1 MKNRTIAIA
10 ILLLLITGGTLLFTD
25 LPIIK
30 PTEDSPSKATAQL
43 SLENKDQG
51 PASLGDFHINHSK
64 KIGNLEL
71 FLVEGKEQLGH
82 KEYVSLADAMEK
94 GYVVVH
100 ETSNVNELS
109 ISNKSDYF
117 IYVNSGDIVEGG
129 KQDRTIQDD
138 VIVGPNTRR
147 QDLASFCV
155 ESGRWAKRGD
165 ENVGTFA
172 AANYCLTSKD
182 LKVAARYRKNQGRVW
197 NKVEQNNTRLN
208 VGLSSKI
215 GSDYDVRYEDS
226 PTSLQKALEDTL
238 LQSQVD
244 ELKKDFLDLIDLSE
258 DEVGFAYAI
267 NGELYAV
274 ELFNNEALLN
284 DLWNKL
290 ITSVVTEA
298 IASGELEEQGDVSPM
313 DVLKAI
319 ETGESDIKTKK
330 LNKHTK
336 LKEYQFNDK
345 SKVSFRTIDAQE
357 NAWLHYSV
365 LTLDEEDNEKDE
377 DEIIQER
384 NSLNN
389 ILRY

>member
-1 MKNRTIAIA
+1 
-10 ILLLLITGGTLLFTD
+10 
-25 LPIIK
+25 
-30 PTEDSPSKATAQL
+30 
-43 SLENKDQG
+43 
-51 PASLGDFHINHSK
+51 
-64 KIGNLEL
+64 
-71 FLVEGKEQLGH
+71 
-82 KEYVSLADAMEK
+82 
-94 GYVVVH
+94 
-100 ETSNVNELS
+100 
-109 ISNKSDYF
+109 
-117 IYVNSGDIVEGG
+117 
-129 KQDRTIQDD
+129 
-138 VIVGPNTRR
+138 
-147 QDLASFCV
+147 
-155 ESGRWAKRGD
+155 
-165 ENVGTFA
+165 
-172 AANYCLTSKD
+172 
-182 LKVAARYRKNQGRVW
+182 
-197 NKVEQNNTRLN
+197 
-208 VGLSSKI
+208 
-215 GSDYDVRYEDS
+215 VRYEDS

-244 ELKKDFLDLIDLSE
+244 ELKKDFLDLINLSE

-290 ITSVVTEA
+290 ITSVATEA

-345 SKVSFRTIDAQE
+345 SKVSFRTIDTQE

-377 DEIIQER
+377 NEIIQER